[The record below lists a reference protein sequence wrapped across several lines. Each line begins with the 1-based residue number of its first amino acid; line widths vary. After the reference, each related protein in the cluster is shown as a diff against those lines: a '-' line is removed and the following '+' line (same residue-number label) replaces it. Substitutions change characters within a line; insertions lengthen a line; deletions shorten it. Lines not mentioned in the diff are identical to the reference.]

1 MYVPHIYM
9 HVSGKKAQSLTSG
22 MYSKLLA
29 MATFRQGMGLG
40 GPTQIHCLS
49 FKTQMYLCVV
59 YQKITEK
66 KCVCFCPSDSS
77 FSIHRSEKS
86 VCFPEASSPMGATDI
101 YQME

>member
-1 MYVPHIYM
+1 MESRLIALIMYVPHIYM

-29 MATFRQGMGLG
+29 MATFGQGMGLG

-66 KCVCFCPSDSS
+66 KMCVLLP
-77 FSIHRSEKS
+77 
-86 VCFPEASSPMGATDI
+86 
-101 YQME
+101 Q